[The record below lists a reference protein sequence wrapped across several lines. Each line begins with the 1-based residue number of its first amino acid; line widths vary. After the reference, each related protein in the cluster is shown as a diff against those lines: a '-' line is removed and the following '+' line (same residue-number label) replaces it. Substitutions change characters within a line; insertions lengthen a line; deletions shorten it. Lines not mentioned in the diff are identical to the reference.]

1 MNKEITVLDLM
12 RIIKNRLIVIISLC
26 LAGLLVS
33 LTFTFYVATPKYE
46 SSSQLLVAQ
55 SRTDL
60 AASSLNV
67 TTNLQLIN
75 TYKDIIRG
83 PVILEN
89 VQNTL
94 EMETTLETLAEQVRV
109 NNQDDS
115 QVFSITVTD
124 ENPHQAALIA
134 NTIAETFE
142 SSIWDIMNIDNVTII
157 SRASPSLIPTSP
169 RLIINLIIGITAGLV
184 LGFGAAIILDW
195 LDNTIKDEETIEKQ
209 LGWTT
214 LGEVIEY
221 SEKGITDKAESRV
234 NEDRQRTA
242 SVKSRV

>member
-1 MNKEITVLDLM
+1 MNKEITALDLL
-12 RIIKNRLIVIISLC
+12 RIIKNRLIIIISLC
-26 LAGLLVS
+26 LAGLLVA
-33 LTFTFYVATPKYE
+33 LTFTLYVATPKYE
-46 SSSQLLVAQ
+46 SSSQLLVAH

-60 AASSLNV
+60 SASSLNV

-83 PVILEN
+83 PVILEH

-94 EMETTLETLAEQVRV
+94 ELDTSIEALAEQVRV

-115 QVFSITVTD
+115 QVFSVVVTD
-124 ENPHQAALIA
+124 ESPHQAALIA

-157 SRASPSLIPTSP
+157 SRANPSIFPTSP
-169 RLIINLIIGITAGLV
+169 RLIINLIIGFTAGLV
-184 LGFGAAIILDW
+184 FGFGIAVILDW
-195 LDNTIKDEETIEKQ
+195 LDNTIKDEETIERE

-221 SEKGITDKAESRV
+221 SEKGFIDKAEAKV

-242 SVKSRV
+242 SLKSRV